1 MESKETLV
9 MEIEAQAHYNL
20 TDGKSL
26 VNTKQTDS
34 MNDDITEKVKRP
46 EERTEFNKRQFEEI
60 FFRGATASSGPTP
73 PHNRGF
79 MIRLR
84 YTTVGRTPLDE

>member
-1 MESKETLV
+1 MLSLARRVKSKIGFRISVRSSNVPSAYLISVSKYQLPGAILVESKETLV

-46 EERTEFNKRQFEEI
+46 E
-60 FFRGATASSGPTP
+60 
-73 PHNRGF
+73 
-79 MIRLR
+79 
-84 YTTVGRTPLDE
+84 